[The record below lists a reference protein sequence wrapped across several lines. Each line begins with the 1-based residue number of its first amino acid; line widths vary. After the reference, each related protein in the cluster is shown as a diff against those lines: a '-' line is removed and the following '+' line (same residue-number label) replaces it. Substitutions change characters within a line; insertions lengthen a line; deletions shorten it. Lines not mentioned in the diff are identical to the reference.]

1 MPRTTKIRSDLP
13 ASTQRLFEFISVK
26 EIQRKDFAEEIG
38 MKPSGLNSIFQ
49 RGVEITSIQAKA
61 IENQYG
67 ISQKWLLNGE
77 GPKMV
82 NPHEKLNLVDKWLL
96 KNTSPASGP
105 TFLRMVRVPMALAEE
120 HFQLEAQSLRI
131 VLLMRTL
138 RGNEEL
144 ISGLKYWSENI
155 HDLLQAEYKNLKEDL
170 PIKHVK
176 EQERHRLNLEGAD
189 PPEMKQ
195 WQTIRYYLMDLTTPD
210 EQMLPSSEAASLG
223 IDIDLS
229 WINDHREKFLKPWKE
244 LLHSVGQRLVD
255 LKEEKILNSI

>member
-120 HFQLEAQSLRI
+120 HFQLEAQSLMM

-144 ISGLKYWSENI
+144 ISRLKYWSENI
-155 HDLLQAEYKNLKEDL
+155 HDLLQAEYKKLKEDL
-170 PIKHVK
+170 PIKRVK
-176 EQERHRLNLEGAD
+176 EEEHYPLILERAD

-210 EQMLPSSEAASLG
+210 EQVLPSSEAASLG

-229 WINDHREKFLKPWKE
+229 WIRTNREKFLKPWKE
-244 LLHSVGQRLVD
+244 LLLSVEKKIAEVKDGSPLD
-255 LKEEKILNSI
+255 LI